1 MRKKYV
7 IVGIIVVIIGLVVAL
22 YGIYLMASIEADIP
36 ESDFFN
42 MTISH
47 DTNLN
52 YQIGKI
58 AKISGVLL
66 FLIGVSLMIVWGI
79 LPNEKTIPKSST
91 LSYDEALNI
100 LRTRYAKGKVT
111 KEQFEQMKKD
121 LEKKYLSTTE
131 KRTNDKT

>member
-7 IVGIIVVIIGLVVAL
+7 IAGIIVVIIGLVVTL
-22 YGIYLMASIEADIP
+22 YGIYLRQSIEAEFPD
-36 ESDFFN
+36 FN
-42 MTISH
+42 MTLGH
-47 DTNLN
+47 DTYLT
-52 YQIGKI
+52 YELGRI
-58 AKISGVLL
+58 AEISGILL
-66 FLIGVSLMIVWGI
+66 FLIGVSLMIVLGI

-100 LRTRYAKGKVT
+100 LRTRYVKGTVT
-111 KEQFEQMKKD
+111 NEQFEQMKKD

>member
-7 IVGIIVVIIGLVVAL
+7 IAGIIVVIIGLVVAL
-22 YGIYLMASIEADIP
+22 YGIYLRQSIEAEFPD
-36 ESDFFN
+36 FN
-42 MTISH
+42 MTLGH
-47 DTNLN
+47 DTYLA
-52 YQIGKI
+52 YELGRI
-58 AKISGVLL
+58 AEISGILL
-66 FLIGVSLMIVWGI
+66 FLIGVSLMIVLGI

-100 LRTRYAKGKVT
+100 LRTRYAKGTVT

>member
-7 IVGIIVVIIGLVVAL
+7 IAGIIVVIIGLVVAL
-22 YGIYLMASIEADIP
+22 YGIYLRQSIEAEFPD
-36 ESDFFN
+36 FN
-42 MTISH
+42 MTLGH
-47 DTNLN
+47 DTNLT

-58 AKISGVLL
+58 AEISGILL
-66 FLIGVSLMIVWGI
+66 FLIGVSLMIVFGI

-100 LRTRYAKGKVT
+100 LRTRYAKGTVT

-121 LEKKYLSTTE
+121 LEKKYLSTTQKKD
-131 KRTNDKT
+131 KR